1 MLEKILIARRGDL
14 LPQGSVA
21 TQPIHFM
28 AESRIRYYTAETSHV

>member
-1 MLEKILIARRGDL
+1 MLEKILIARLGDL

-28 AESRIRYYTAETSHV
+28 AESRYYTAETSHV